1 MKFSELKRS
10 VVNHPDGL
18 SDKEELAWRCMNY
31 LNALFQFKHVDAKQV
46 KEEFAEIEYHF
57 MHSLDPHEKVMQ
69 EVEEGGDVLSV
80 AYHLMALQP
89 DREEWQEPMKRLLEM
104 ADLEVLREIANKK

>member
-1 MKFSELKRS
+1 MRFSELKRS
-10 VVNHPDGL
+10 VENHPDGL
-18 SDKEELAWRCMNY
+18 SDKEDLAWRCMSY
-31 LNALFQFKHVDAKQV
+31 LNALYRFKHIDAAQV
-46 KEEFAEIEYHF
+46 KQELAEIEFHF
-57 MHSLDPHEKVMQ
+57 MHSLSPHEKIMQ
-69 EVEEGGDVLSV
+69 EIDEGGNVLSV

>member
-1 MKFSELKRS
+1 MKFSELKRN
-10 VVNHPDGL
+10 VENHPGGL
-18 SDKEELAWRCMNY
+18 NDKEELAWRCMSY
-31 LNALFQFKHVDAKQV
+31 LNALYQFKHVSAKQV
-46 KEEFAEIEYHF
+46 KEELAEIEFYF
-57 MHSLDPHEKVMQ
+57 MHSLSPREKVMQ
-69 EVEEGGDVLSV
+69 EVAEGGDALSV

>member
-1 MKFSELKRS
+1 MRFSELKRS
-10 VVNHPDGL
+10 VENHPDGL
-18 SDKEELAWRCMNY
+18 SDKEELAWRCMSY
-31 LNALFQFKHVDAKQV
+31 LNALYRFKHIDAAQV
-46 KEEFAEIEYHF
+46 KQEFAEIEFHF
-57 MHSLDPHEKVMQ
+57 MHSLSPHEKIMQ
-69 EVEEGGDVLSV
+69 EIDEGGNVLSV